1 MKTRSSISRDRRA
14 SRQSGGLG
22 KGRRQTSYETL
33 AEIAD
38 WRRIGLHDKYAD
50 ATMVRANRQP
60 VTRTSSTQAR
70 TYRHV
75 ERGSG
80 HEHEMTATP
89 DGLFRESVDTYLP
102 VFFRAA
108 SCFVRLVCPKVT
120 LLTTDSP
127 SPRLFCITTVS
138 SRNKRVAAHRPR
150 ERFHVSGV
158 DVWRPGFPGRSR
170 FEIADDFFHVHV
182 HRPVLGKQCVA
193 LHSVAHTSGTR
204 HRAGAR
210 LSGNQRRL
218 RCPNRGLGGERVVE
232 RFAGRRIRG
241 AC

>member
-89 DGLFRESVDTYLP
+89 DGLFRESVDTYLS
-102 VFFRAA
+102 FFGP
-108 SCFVRLVCPKVT
+108 RLV
-120 LLTTDSP
+120 SY
-127 SPRLFCITTVS
+127 
-138 SRNKRVAAHRPR
+138 
-150 ERFHVSGV
+150 
-158 DVWRPGFPGRSR
+158 
-170 FEIADDFFHVHV
+170 
-182 HRPVLGKQCVA
+182 A
-193 LHSVAHTSGTR
+193 LCA
-204 HRAGAR
+204 
-210 LSGNQRRL
+210 QK
-218 RCPNRGLGGERVVE
+218 
-232 RFAGRRIRG
+232 
-241 AC
+241 